1 MIDLTPLDVRS
12 KRGDFKKLMRGYD
25 PQEVDGFLELVAE
38 RLEALIRENM
48 ALKERAG
55 ALQAQVTSQSDREQA
70 VQAALVTAQEL
81 RADIRNQAQREAEN
95 ITKSAETESR
105 RLIAEAEA
113 EVRTK
118 LRSSER
124 RAEKLADEI
133 KELERRRAR
142 FLKDFRQLL
151 ERELDVVDVESDRMP
166 LEERTIDLEL
176 GSRRAG
182 VAPEAPHAPAPPPP
196 TPPRRV
202 PPPPHLPSAPTSS
215 PTAAPGRS
223 TPPPPP
229 DVPTIAPDAGP
240 EEVPPADLPVDQL
253 AAAFERAE
261 AQAEARGERGQGD
274 ESSPRPPTAGR
285 RDNLLFY
292 LDADEAEAGG

>member
-48 ALKERAG
+48 ALKERSG
-55 ALQAQVTSQSDREQA
+55 ALQAQVSSQSDREQA

-95 ITKSAETESR
+95 IVKAAETEGR

-118 LRSSER
+118 LRASER
-124 RAEKLADEI
+124 RADKLADDI
-133 KELERRRAR
+133 QELERRRTR

-151 ERELDVVDVESDRMP
+151 ERELDVVNVEKDRAP

-176 GSRRAG
+176 GTRRPADAMGAAAAG
-182 VAPEAPHAPAPPPP
+182 AVPRDDAPAA
-196 TPPRRV
+196 RDV
-202 PPPPHLPSAPTSS
+202 PAVR
-215 PTAAPGRS
+215 PGAG
-223 TPPPPP
+223 PEELPPP
-229 DVPTIAPDAGP
+229 DVP
-240 EEVPPADLPVDQL
+240 VDEL
-253 AAAFERAE
+253 AAAYQ
-261 AQAEARGERGQGD
+261 QAETQGAVPLD
-274 ESSPRPPTAGR
+274 EATGGSRSLRPPASAR
-285 RDNLLFY
+285 RQDDLLLY
-292 LDADEAEAGG
+292 LEPDEAEGNG